1 MEIYLFFSSLV
12 CSLVVGMLIIRYQH
26 LHARFSLDHD
36 LAGVQKFHVTPT
48 PRIGGVPVF
57 SGFIAGAVVYGLQ
70 SDFAE
75 IGLLLLAA
83 LPVFVAGLLEDLT
96 KRVSPMVRL
105 LAAFLSAGLGVVLLN
120 AVLVRLGLPLI
131 DGLLVAYPVLAVLVT
146 IFAVGGVCHSVNI
159 IDGYNG
165 LMGGVSVLASLAF
178 AYVSYQLG
186 DMLLFAVSLSLV
198 AALLGFL
205 VWNFP
210 RGLIF
215 AGDAGAYFVGFIL
228 AELAVLLVARHP
240 QTLSPW
246 FPLLVLIYPIFETV
260 FTILRRRQRK
270 MAAGLPDSMH
280 FHQVVYKRLVRWMIG
295 RRNAKH
301 LLKRNSMTAP
311 YLWAMALLTV
321 SPAMLFW
328 QYEWVLQLFCV
339 LFIATYVWLY
349 RRIVRFRSPR
359 WLVYRK
365 VAKEKDPLPQ
375 YD

>member
-1 MEIYLFFSSLV
+1 MEIYLFFASLV
-12 CSLVVGMLIIRYQH
+12 CSLVVAMLIIRYQH
-26 LHARFSLDHD
+26 LHERFSLDHD

-57 SGFIAGAVVYGLQ
+57 GGFVAGALVYGFQ
-70 SDFAE
+70 SNFTE
-75 IGLLLLAA
+75 ISLLLAA
-83 LPVFVAGLLEDLT
+83 SLPVFAAGLVEDLT

-105 LAAFLSAGLGVVLLN
+105 LAAFLSAGLGVMLLN
-120 AVLVRLGLPLI
+120 AVLVRLGLPLV
-131 DGLLVAYPVLAVLVT
+131 DGVLLAYPPLAVLVT
-146 IFAVGGVCHSVNI
+146 VFAVGGVCHSVNI

-186 DMLLFAVSLSLV
+186 DGLLFSVSLSLA

-215 AGDAGAYFVGFIL
+215 AGDAGAYFVGFML

-328 QYEWVLQLFCV
+328 QYEWVLQLFCI

-365 VAKEKDPLPQ
+365 VVHDKEHYAPHD
-375 YD
+375 

>member
-12 CSLVVGMLIIRYQH
+12 CSLVVAMLIIRYQH
-26 LHARFSLDHD
+26 LHERFSLDHD

-57 SGFIAGAVVYGLQ
+57 GGFVAGALVYGFQ

-75 IGLLLLAA
+75 IGLLLAA
-83 LPVFVAGLLEDLT
+83 SLPVFVAGLVEDLT
-96 KRVSPMVRL
+96 KRVSAMVRL
-105 LAAFLSAGLGVVLLN
+105 LAAFLSAGLGVMLLN
-120 AVLVRLGLPLI
+120 AVLVRLGLPLV
-131 DGLLVAYPVLAVLVT
+131 DGVLVAYPPLAVLVT
-146 IFAVGGVCHSVNI
+146 VFAVGGVCHSVNI

-186 DMLLFAVSLSLV
+186 DGLLFSVSLSLA

-215 AGDAGAYFVGFIL
+215 AGDAGAYFVGFML

-295 RRNAKH
+295 RRNAKY

-311 YLWAMALLTV
+311 YLWAMALLTF

-328 QYEWVLQLFCV
+328 QYEWVLQLFCI

-365 VAKEKDPLPQ
+365 VVHDKEHYAPHD
-375 YD
+375 

>member
-1 MEIYLFFSSLV
+1 MEIYLFFASLV
-12 CSLVVGMLIIRYQH
+12 CSLVVAMLIIRYQH
-26 LHARFSLDHD
+26 LHERFSLDHD

-57 SGFIAGAVVYGLQ
+57 GGFVAGALVYGFQ

-75 IGLLLLAA
+75 IGLLLAA
-83 LPVFVAGLLEDLT
+83 SLPVFAAGLVEDLT

-105 LAAFLSAGLGVVLLN
+105 LAAFLSAGLGVMLLN
-120 AVLVRLGLPLI
+120 AVLVRLGLPLV
-131 DGLLVAYPVLAVLVT
+131 DGVLLAYPPLAVLVT
-146 IFAVGGVCHSVNI
+146 VFAVGGVCHSVNI

-186 DMLLFAVSLSLV
+186 DGLLFSVSLSLA

-215 AGDAGAYFVGFIL
+215 AGDAGAYFVGFML

-295 RRNAKH
+295 RRNAKY

-328 QYEWVLQLFCV
+328 QYEWVLQLFCI

-365 VAKEKDPLPQ
+365 VVHDKEHYAPHD
-375 YD
+375 

>member
-1 MEIYLFFSSLV
+1 MEIYLFFASLV
-12 CSLVVGMLIIRYQH
+12 CSLVVAMLIIRYQH
-26 LHARFSLDHD
+26 LHERFSLDHD

-57 SGFIAGAVVYGLQ
+57 GGFVAGALVYGFQ

-75 IGLLLLAA
+75 IGLLLAA
-83 LPVFVAGLLEDLT
+83 SLPVFVAGLVEDLT

-105 LAAFLSAGLGVVLLN
+105 LAAFLSAGLGVMLLN
-120 AVLVRLGLPLI
+120 AVLVRLGLPLV
-131 DGLLVAYPVLAVLVT
+131 DGVLLAYPPLAVLVT
-146 IFAVGGVCHSVNI
+146 VFAVGGVCHSVNI

-186 DMLLFAVSLSLV
+186 DGLLFSVSLSLA

-215 AGDAGAYFVGFIL
+215 AGDAGAYFVGFML

-270 MAAGLPDSMH
+270 VAAGLPDSMH

-295 RRNAKH
+295 RRNAKY

-328 QYEWVLQLFCV
+328 QYEWVLQLFCI

-365 VAKEKDPLPQ
+365 VVHDKEHYAPHD
-375 YD
+375 

>member
-12 CSLVVGMLIIRYQH
+12 CSLVVAMLIIRYQH
-26 LHARFSLDHD
+26 LHERFSLDHD

-57 SGFIAGAVVYGLQ
+57 GGFVAGALVYGLQ

-75 IGLLLLAA
+75 IGLLLAA
-83 LPVFVAGLLEDLT
+83 SLPVFAAGLVEDLT

-105 LAAFLSAGLGVVLLN
+105 LAAFLSAGLGVMLLN
-120 AVLVRLGLPLI
+120 AVLVRLGLPLV
-131 DGLLVAYPVLAVLVT
+131 DGVLLAYPPLAVLVT
-146 IFAVGGVCHSVNI
+146 VFAVGGVCHSINI

-186 DMLLFAVSLSLV
+186 DALLFSVSLSLA

-215 AGDAGAYFVGFIL
+215 AGDAGAYFVGFML

-295 RRNAKH
+295 RRNAKY

-328 QYEWVLQLFCV
+328 QYEWVLQLFCI
-339 LFIATYVWLY
+339 LFITTYVWLY

-365 VAKEKDPLPQ
+365 VVHEQDHFVPH
-375 YD
+375 D

>member
-1 MEIYLFFSSLV
+1 MFGGF
-12 CSLVVGMLIIRYQH
+12 
-26 LHARFSLDHD
+26 
-36 LAGVQKFHVTPT
+36 LAGTL
-48 PRIGGVPVF
+48 
-57 SGFIAGAVVYGLQ
+57 VYGWH
-70 SDFAE
+70 SDFVE
-75 IGLLLLAA
+75 VSLLLAA
-83 LPVFVAGLLEDLT
+83 SLPVFLAGLMEDLT
-96 KRVSPMVRL
+96 KRISPFIRL
-105 LAAFLSAGLGVVLLN
+105 VAAFFSAGLGILLLN
-120 AVLVRLGLPLI
+120 GVLIRLGLPI
-131 DGLLVAYPVLAVLVT
+131 VDGVLAAYPSLAVLVT
-146 IFAVGGVCHSVNI
+146 VFAVGGVCHSVNI

-178 AYVSYQLG
+178 SYVAYQLG
-186 DMLLFAVSLSLV
+186 DMLLFSVSLSLV

-215 AGDAGAYFVGFIL
+215 AGDAGAYFVGFML

-260 FTILRRRQRK
+260 FTIVRRRQRK

-295 RRNAKH
+295 RSNAKH
-301 LLKRNSMTAP
+301 LLQRNSMTAP

-321 SPAMLFW
+321 SPAVLFW
-328 QYEWVLQLFCV
+328 QNEIVLQMATF
-339 LFIATYVWLY
+339 LFIATYIWLY

-359 WLVYRK
+359 WLILRIR
-365 VAKEKDPLPQ
+365 E
-375 YD
+375 